1 MGRIAGNGF
10 CGQKRVEKVSQKK
23 QNITLSRAI
32 KLHESERARWRT
44 GKKSAGCDQDGTRR
58 EKEARRLTLD
68 DELPLR
74 EVDRLLVRTLGGL
87 GALVLQGRETQER
100 GST

>member
-1 MGRIAGNGF
+1 MENGR
-10 CGQKRVEKVSQKK
+10 EVSG
-23 QNITLSRAI
+23 L
-32 KLHESERARWRT
+32 L
-44 GKKSAGCDQDGTRR
+44 QDGTRR

-87 GALVLQGRETQER
+87 SALVLQGRETQER